1 MSPTNVEILLAST
14 RTKFWQEDLEF
25 LIGQRKN
32 PQLGRMEGIDFAEQQ
47 RQRRGQKRRELRQKK
62 MNISK
67 DNHIQLDSSSDFAE

>member
-1 MSPTNVEILLAST
+1 
-14 RTKFWQEDLEF
+14 
-25 LIGQRKN
+25 
-32 PQLGRMEGIDFAEQQ
+32 MEGIDFAEQQ